1 MAYRLC
7 SSIDRASPHGVCTTA
22 ICQSFRVAECYGPDT
37 RGRVLQAKKS
47 GLKGRSFNHPVGIHT
62 CPITQIDAAI
72 LCSPRRGR
80 NCTLV

>member
-1 MAYRLC
+1 VLRFEHTGLALPRLPIRC
-7 SSIDRASPHGVCTTA
+7 L
-22 ICQSFRVAECYGPDT
+22 AES
-37 RGRVLQAKKS
+37 RAKKS

-72 LCSPRRGR
+72 LCSQRRGG